1 MVSYQQAGQ
10 ILADAFLHYPLMLHA
25 FEGSTELERS
35 QALHQ
40 LYTHCAKAAFKYGG
54 VRLDAD
60 RQAALIWLPVH
71 HFPLGLFREAK
82 AGMLSLPFRLGI
94 KSTLRLMNHDA
105 VSEGWIAKHAGAKMG
120 YIWCVGVSATVR
132 GKGLSRQ
139 IIEQSISDMRKQGL
153 NEFWLK
159 TEDAKNV
166 LIYQKLGFELV
177 HETQV
182 KSSTLKSW
190 VMRYKP

>member
-1 MVSYQQAGQ
+1 MASYQQAGQ

-25 FEGSTELERS
+25 FERRTELERS

-40 LYTHCAKAAFKYGG
+40 LYTHCAKAAQAYGG
-54 VRLDAD
+54 VLYLPDGNG
-60 RQAALIWLPVH
+60 ALIWLPGK
-71 HFPLGLFREAK
+71 HFPLGLVREVK
-82 AGMLSLPFRLGI
+82 SGMITLPFKLGI
-94 KSTLRLMNHDA
+94 SSTLRLMRHDA
-105 VSEGWIAKHAGAKMG
+105 VSEGWIAQHAGAKMG

-139 IIEQSISDMRKQGL
+139 IIEQSISDMRNQGL

-166 LIYQKLGFELV
+166 LIYQNLGFELV
-177 HETQV
+177 HETLV
-182 KSSTLKSW
+182 KSSGLKSW
-190 VMRYKP
+190 VMRYKS

>member
-1 MVSYQQAGQ
+1 MASYQQAGQ

-40 LYTHCAKAAFKYGG
+40 LYTHCAKAAQAYGG
-54 VRLDAD
+54 VLCLPDENG
-60 RQAALIWLPVH
+60 ALIWLPVH

-177 HETQV
+177 HETLV
-182 KSSTLKSW
+182 KSSALQSW
-190 VMRYKP
+190 VMRYKS